1 MKLIVCEN
9 REATGARLAE
19 TLAEAI
25 SENPRLRLCLSA
37 GKTSLHAYEALVQR
51 YHEQGG
57 FTFRYLTVFA
67 TDEYVGVPP
76 EDHRST
82 RYLLNY
88 HLFRQVDMPREQTFI
103 PRGDV
108 TDIEAECRVWD
119 NMIDARGGLDLV
131 VLGLGHNGHVGLNE
145 PGSTAK
151 SRMRVV
157 SLTPS
162 TLASMSDGLRFKN
175 LAETPPKA
183 ITLGMAQILAARRV
197 LLIATGLGKIDAL
210 HKMMEGR
217 SGPSV
222 PASLLIDHPDLTVY
236 ADRDAASG
244 LDDALVA
251 ESVG

>member
-1 MKLIVCEN
+1 MKLIVSES
-9 REATGARLAE
+9 REAAGVRVAE
-19 TLAEAI
+19 ELIETI
-25 SENPRLRLCLSA
+25 SGNPRMRLCLSA
-37 GKTSLHAYEALVQR
+37 GKTSIHAYETLVQR

-57 FTFRYLTVFA
+57 FTFRYLTVYG

-88 HLFRQVDMPREQTFI
+88 HLFRQVDMPPEQTFI

-108 TDIEAECRVWD
+108 ADLEAECKVWESL
-119 NMIDARGGLDLV
+119 IDARGGLDLV

-145 PGSTAK
+145 PGSTSK

-157 SLTPS
+157 TLTASTIASL
-162 TLASMSDGLRFKN
+162 SDGSRFRN
-175 LAETPPKA
+175 LAETPEKA
-183 ITLGMAQILAARRV
+183 ITLGMAQILSARRV
-197 LLIATGLGKIDAL
+197 ILIACGLGKADIL
-210 HKMMEGR
+210 HKMVEGR

-236 ADRDAASG
+236 ADRDAASR
-244 LDDALVA
+244 LDPDFVSRNA
-251 ESVG
+251 G